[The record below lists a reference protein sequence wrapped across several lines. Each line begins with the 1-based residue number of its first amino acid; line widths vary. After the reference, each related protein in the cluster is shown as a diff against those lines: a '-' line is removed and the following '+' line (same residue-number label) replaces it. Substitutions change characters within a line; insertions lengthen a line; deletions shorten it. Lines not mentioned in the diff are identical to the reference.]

1 MARIMALD
9 GGSQS
14 MTIAILPTADGRLEL
29 NLRPWPDLSEDE
41 FFRLCAAN
49 RVLRM
54 ERLATGE
61 IVIMPPAG
69 GASSNRNVRIASDL
83 EVWTEQDGT
92 GICFDSSAGFRLPDG
107 AVFAPDAAWVAGE
120 RLAGYT
126 DEQFE
131 GFLPLCP
138 DFVVEIRSRTD
149 RRVQLMAK
157 MDQYIANGAR
167 LGFLIDPYERSVD
180 VYRPGPGHSPEH
192 LVAPDRIAGDPEL
205 PGFVLELERIWRGL
219 RSGA

>member
-1 MARIMALD
+1 
-9 GGSQS
+9 

-41 FFRLCAAN
+41 FFELCAAN

-69 GASSNRNVRIASDL
+69 GESGYRNMELLAAL
-83 EVWTEQDGT
+83 GVWTNANGRGT
-92 GICFDSSAGFRLPDG
+92 AFSESAGFRLPDG
-107 AVFAPDAAWVAGE
+107 AVLAPDASWVANE
-120 RLAGYT
+120 RLSALSP
-126 DEQFE
+126 EQLE
-131 GFLPLCP
+131 RFLPLCP
-138 DFVVEIRSRTD
+138 DFVVEVRSRSD
-149 RRVQLMAK
+149 RRVELMAK

-180 VYRPGPGHSPEH
+180 VYRPGHSPEH
-192 LVAPDRIAGDPEL
+192 LVAPDRIKGDPEL

-219 RSGA
+219 RGGA